1 MWDPTNKLVDRKKKQ
16 KQKLK
21 IITTIENFEN
31 IHLRIPINRWVWFGE
46 ATQSFNHCG
55 EEFFIA
61 LSMVEFKI
69 YHLYSYSGATMFS
82 LHATNSPLF
91 IIININHNI
100 YYINA
105 IIFYVFVQP
114 LCYLFNQLVI
124 QIHSSNQ
131 LPFQPKIRSN
141 IIAF

>member
-31 IHLRIPINRWVWFGE
+31 IHLHIPINRWVWFGE

-69 YHLYSYSGATMFS
+69 YYLYSYSGATMFS

-91 IIININHNI
+91 IIINTNHNI
-100 YYINA
+100 YITLMQLYFMCSYNLFVIFLTSWLSKFIPPIN
-105 IIFYVFVQP
+105 
-114 LCYLFNQLVI
+114 CLFNQ
-124 QIHSSNQ
+124 
-131 LPFQPKIRSN
+131 K
-141 IIAF
+141 